1 MHTIYCDLDGTL
13 NRFYEVEGW
22 LDYLLA
28 GDPTPYAEA
37 GVLHNMSRLA
47 RYLNRVQAAGYRI
60 GVISW
65 LSKTS
70 TPDFDEAVTA
80 AKMTWLRKHLK
91 SVDWDEIH
99 IVAYGTPKYSFADE
113 TDILFD
119 DEQRN
124 RDDWGGE
131 AFEPNEIF
139 EVLKRLLEGE

>member
-1 MHTIYCDLDGTL
+1 MRTVFFDMDNTL

-22 LDYLLA
+22 LDYLRDN
-28 GDPTPYAEA
+28 DPYPYIQA

-70 TPDFDEAVTA
+70 TPEFDEAVTA
-80 AKMTWLRKHLK
+80 AKLAWLHKHLK

-131 AFEPNEIF
+131 AFEPDEIF
-139 EVLKRLLEGE
+139 EVLKGLLEGE

>member
-1 MHTIYCDLDGTL
+1 MRTVFFDMDNTL

-28 GDPTPYAEA
+28 GNPTPYIEA

-47 RYLNRVQAAGYRI
+47 RYLNRMQAAGYRI
-60 GVISW
+60 GIISW

-70 TPDFDEAVTA
+70 TPEFDEAVTA
-80 AKMTWLRKHLK
+80 AKLAWLRKHLK
-91 SVDWDEIH
+91 SVSWDEIH

-119 DEQRN
+119 DEPRN

-131 AFEPNEIF
+131 AFEPDEIF
-139 EVLKRLLEGE
+139 KILKQLLEGE